1 MPELRDATASA
12 ILDDIDSRPGSVTSL
27 ARTVLG
33 AYVRELGGWIAIADF
48 GGLLAALGV
57 PEQSARTAVA
67 RLKGK
72 GVLDAETRG
81 GRSGYR
87 LTSAAEAMYAR
98 GDARIF
104 GFRRMGDDDP
114 WQLIC
119 FGIPESARA
128 ARHQLRRRLS
138 AIGCGTV
145 APGLWICPHY
155 LADEAAAIVTALG
168 LDEYVTTFRAT
179 DTTVPTTPRAAA
191 ARWWDLDD
199 LARRH
204 RAFLARHG
212 GSFAEAAGDVAGDVA
227 DDADAVDER
236 AAGGAAGDRGGD
248 DEWAFR
254 IFVPLLDEWRT
265 IPYLDPGLPE
275 RMLPPDWPGPASV
288 RLFAAVRDRC
298 LGPSLRWVRS
308 VVDPR

>member
-1 MPELRDATASA
+1 MSELHAVGA

-57 PEQSARTAVA
+57 PEQSARTAVT

-87 LTSAAEAMYAR
+87 LTPAAEAMYAR

-104 GFRRMGDDDP
+104 GFRRMGEDDP

-179 DTTVPTTPRAAA
+179 DMTVPTTPRTAAA
-191 ARWWDLDD
+191 QWWDLDG
-199 LARRH
+199 LAGRYL
-204 RAFLARHG
+204 AFLAHHG
-212 GSFAEAAGDVAGDVA
+212 RGFADDTAG
-227 DDADAVDER
+227 DADAVEKR
-236 AAGGAAGDRGGD
+236 AADGAAGDRGAAAPRWVDD
-248 DEWAFR
+248 DERAFR

-275 RMLPPDWPGPASV
+275 RMLPPDWPGPAGV
-288 RLFAAVRDRC
+288 RLFATARDQC